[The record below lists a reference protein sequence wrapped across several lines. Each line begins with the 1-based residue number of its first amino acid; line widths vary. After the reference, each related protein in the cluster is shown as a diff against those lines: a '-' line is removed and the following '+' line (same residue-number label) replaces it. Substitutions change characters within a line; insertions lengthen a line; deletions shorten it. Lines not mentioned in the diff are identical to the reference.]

1 MSAGSDRL
9 PVGPPTVV
17 TTERD
22 VVRAVATPLVVNARE
37 T

>member
-1 MSAGSDRL
+1 MSDGSDRL
-9 PVGPPTVV
+9 PAGPPTVV

-22 VVRAVATPLVVNARE
+22 VVRAVATLVNARE